1 MYYFKDGKLEN
12 LDETLDEVIND
23 LKGKLI
29 MYMLT
34 NHNIEWLN
42 DETEGQLYD
51 ILLEFLRPY
60 ILGQF
65 LSS

>member
-1 MYYFKDGKLEN
+1 
-12 LDETLDEVIND
+12 
-23 LKGKLI
+23 

-60 ILGQF
+60 ILGRF